1 MLTGKQRA
9 KLRAMANQI
18 PALYQVGK
26 NGVTD
31 SFVSQINDA
40 LQARELIKVKVL
52 ENAMASARE
61 ICDEVCQKCG
71 AEPVQVIGNKFVIYK
86 ESSENKKIIL

>member
-26 NGVTD
+26 KGLR
-31 SFVSQINDA
+31 I
-40 LQARELIKVKVL
+40 VL
-52 ENAMASARE
+52 SAKLMTR
-61 ICDEVCQKCG
+61 CK
-71 AEPVQVIGNKFVIYK
+71 PGN
-86 ESSENKKIIL
+86 